1 MQLRSLKPNGPKL
14 CAPRSLRLADEDR
27 IHVSGQEHNIRVGAN
42 LYHTGGIFTQEFNRL
57 AHLFQPFIDYDL
69 SSLLFNKS
77 QDNGELLAQTWLSQ
91 PAIFAVEYA
100 LAKHWQASG
109 LNPEGMI
116 GHSIGEYVA
125 ACLAGV
131 FHLKMPS
138 GSFRLVAA

>member
-1 MQLRSLKPNGPKL
+1 
-14 CAPRSLRLADEDR
+14 
-27 IHVSGQEHNIRVGAN
+27 
-42 LYHTGGIFTQEFNRL
+42 
-57 AHLFQPFIDYDL
+57 
-69 SSLLFNKS
+69 SLLFNKS

-100 LAKHWQASG
+100 LAKHWQALG

-131 FHLKMPS
+131 FSLEDAVRVVSARGRLMQSMDPGEMLAVMSDEASLHSRLPS
-138 GSFRLVAA
+138 TLSIAAVNRPALT